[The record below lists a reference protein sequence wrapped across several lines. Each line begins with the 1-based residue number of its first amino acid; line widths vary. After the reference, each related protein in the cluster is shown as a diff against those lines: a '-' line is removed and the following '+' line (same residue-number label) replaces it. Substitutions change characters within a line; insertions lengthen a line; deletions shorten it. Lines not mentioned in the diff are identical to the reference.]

1 MNKMLL
7 LFSLLDVFGR
17 YWGEGPR
24 RKRVKAA
31 RPAEGTAETRSR
43 AEHLPQA
50 QVCAQVYQSR
60 TQPHTQRTPL
70 GLFENQQAHILVELL
85 NLRGWA

>member
-1 MNKMLL
+1 MCLG
-7 LFSLLDVFGR
+7 DT
-17 YWGEGPR
+17 GERGPGER
-24 RKRVKAA
+24 GLKLQGQQKALQ
-31 RPAEGTAETRSR
+31 RLRSR